1 MNVKKCF
8 IMGLPEAG
16 KTTYL
21 AALWYVLNDTKDSS
35 LKIKQYTGDHSY
47 LVDIS
52 KKWANIEEI
61 PRTKPEFEKQ
71 SIELLL
77 VNNQNENVALAF
89 PDLSGESFQHQY
101 EKREVKIEHAEFIKD
116 SSGVLLFIHPDKIK
130 EPWLISEVPARLRE
144 GKPEEDKR
152 ESKPRNPIEDDPTQV
167 QLVELLQFLTYIRT
181 NQTIQMCIIISAWDK
196 VEAISPDIKPGILIK
211 EKMPLLCQYVKSNPE
226 IFNMTYFGISAQGDE
241 LKECEK
247 LLEYTNP
254 SDRIKVIDKD
264 GNKSKDIALPISWIM
279 SNINE

>member
-130 EPWLISEVPARLRE
+130 EPWLISEVPACLRE
-144 GKPEEDKR
+144 GKSEEDKR

-167 QLVELLQFLTYIRT
+167 QLVELLQFLTYIRSD
-181 NQTIQMCIIISAWDK
+181 QTIQMCIIISAWDK
-196 VEAISPDIKPGILIK
+196 VEAINPEIKPEILIK
-211 EKMPLLCQYVKSNPE
+211 EKMPLLWQYVKSNPE
-226 IFNMTYFGISAQGDE
+226 IFNVTYFGISAQGDE
-241 LKECEK
+241 LKESEK